1 MIGHPIQH
9 LRRSGVFGWLYIGML
24 FLSFFFFSLQYIN
37 APFLEQYLPVEQVGI
52 VFAVTSFLS
61 AVLLLVT
68 PTLIRLF
75 GIYRITIFFLIILYT
90 ATLTLASAQHV
101 GVLFVSWAV
110 YFMLLPILYFV
121 FDIFLE
127 SSIQTESSTG
137 GVRGV
142 FLTMGTL
149 AALVSPLLA
158 SLIVSQNESYQ
169 SVFLLAAGFL
179 IPLFFI
185 VAYRFYGF
193 IDPPYTQ
200 VRITSLITTL
210 RKNKDICN
218 VTIVQFILRLYFA
231 GITIYLPIYLYQNMG
246 MPWEHIGIMLFIM
259 LVPYL
264 LIEIPSGLLADKKL
278 GEKEMLIAGL
288 VITSLSTAA
297 LFFISTPSLVLW
309 SAAMFVS
316 RIGASLVNTMSEVY
330 FFKKVSG
337 SNTDI
342 ITGFRLMRPL
352 SIVVAPL
359 FVSAFLL
366 SAPFH
371 TLWLLLAV
379 LMATAIPAALRLRDT
394 L

>member
-1 MIGHPIQH
+1 
-9 LRRSGVFGWLYIGML
+9 ML